1 MENKVCYSY
10 SLIAEAF
17 EEYRPQLMSYIKCR
31 INNVEDAEDLFQDT
45 FLSLLDYEK
54 LIRRDTIKSFIFTI
68 AKNLII
74 DYLRRFY
81 RKQKITSY
89 MMENISIQVNSSESS
104 LLAKDLVRLERLMV
118 LKLSLQRRQIYYM
131 NRYLY
136 MSSTEI
142 ATKLSLSKRTVEN
155 HLLLGRRDVREYIK
169 KCI

>member
-1 MENKVCYSY
+1 
-10 SLIAEAF
+10 
-17 EEYRPQLMSYIKCR
+17 
-31 INNVEDAEDLFQDT
+31 
-45 FLSLLDYEK
+45 
-54 LIRRDTIKSFIFTI
+54 
-68 AKNLII
+68 
-74 DYLRRFY
+74 
-81 RKQKITSY
+81 

-169 KCI
+169 KMYLIGI

>member
-81 RKQKITSY
+81 RKQEMTSY

-104 LLAKDLVRLERLMV
+104 LLAKDLGRLERLMV
-118 LKLSLQRRQIYYM
+118 LKLPLQRRQIYYM

>member
-142 ATKLSLSKRTVEN
+142 ATKCVKT
-155 HLLLGRRDVREYIK
+155 Y
-169 KCI
+169 C

>member
-54 LIRRDTIKSFIFTI
+54 LIRRDTIKSLIFTI

>member
-1 MENKVCYSY
+1 METKVCYSY

-81 RKQKITSY
+81 RKQEMTSY

-104 LLAKDLVRLERLMV
+104 LLAKDLGRLERLMV
-118 LKLSLQRRQIYYM
+118 LKLPLQRRQIYYM